1 MPPLGQT
8 TEELKILKWMKSEG
22 DRVEL
27 GEALLQVETD
37 KADLEVESYFAGV
50 LLRQL
55 AKEGEVVSV
64 GDLVAYL
71 GEAGEEIPAV
81 GTAEDDRVSPRA
93 PATESQTEVNR
104 QPLPAVAGKVL
115 ASPRARQLAKLHD
128 VDLSSVQGSGPSG
141 RIELEDVARALN
153 ESNA

>member
-8 TEELKILKWMKSEG
+8 TEELKILKWLKSEG

-71 GEAGEEIPAV
+71 GEAGEETPAV
-81 GTAEDDRVSPRA
+81 RPAEDDRISPQV
-93 PATESQTEVNR
+93 PATESQVEVNR
-104 QPLPAVAGKVL
+104 QPLPAVPGKVL

-153 ESNA
+153 ESNT